1 MAADIAITN
10 SATALSANWSAAS
23 DTNSAIAKYWYAIGT
38 TAGATD
44 VVNWTDNWFNRTVTH
59 TGLTLVDGQ
68 TYYFSV
74 KAENG
79 AGLISAVY
87 TSNGQTVDLT
97 PTSIANTTNETAIN
111 IYPNPFTNATTL
123 TFSLTENAIVKIELV
138 DVLGKQ
144 IQLYSNKNQS
154 VGKHQIAIN
163 ANELGLSKG
172 MYFLKLMVNE
182 EVTTTKVILK

>member
-1 MAADIAITN
+1 V
-10 SATALSANWSAAS
+10 

-97 PTSIANTTNETAIN
+97 PTSIANTSNETAIN
-111 IYPNPFTNATTL
+111 IYPNPFTNATTHYL
-123 TFSLTENAIVKIELV
+123 FVSSENATVSIELV

-144 IQLYSNKNQS
+144 IQLYSNNNQNA
-154 VGKHQIAIN
+154 GKHQIASQRYMN
-163 ANELGLSKG
+163 WVYRKECT
-172 MYFLKLMVNE
+172 F
-182 EVTTTKVILK
+182 

>member
-1 MAADIAITN
+1 MNEDLAADIVITN
-10 SATALSANWSAAS
+10 SATDLSANWSTAV
-23 DTNSAIAKYWYAIGT
+23 DTNSAIAKYWYAIGA

-68 TYYFSV
+68 SSYFSV

-123 TFSLTENAIVKIELV
+123 TFSLTENA
-138 DVLGKQ
+138 
-144 IQLYSNKNQS
+144 NCKN
-154 VGKHQIAIN
+154 
-163 ANELGLSKG
+163 
-172 MYFLKLMVNE
+172 
-182 EVTTTKVILK
+182 

>member
-1 MAADIAITN
+1 M
-10 SATALSANWSAAS
+10 
-23 DTNSAIAKYWYAIGT
+23 
-38 TAGATD
+38 
-44 VVNWTDNWFNRTVTH
+44 
-59 TGLTLVDGQ
+59 Q
-68 TYYFSV
+68 
-74 KAENG
+74 
-79 AGLISAVY
+79 
-87 TSNGQTVDLT
+87 
-97 PTSIANTTNETAIN
+97 
-111 IYPNPFTNATTL
+111 
-123 TFSLTENAIVKIELV
+123 IVKIELV